1 MEAVWFMHVGCCFF
15 ITIFIFTVYRL
26 DLYLSCLE
34 KANEETRLQMS
45 SGTSYLSSYYI
56 WDLPFWDL
64 FY

>member
-1 MEAVWFMHVGCCFF
+1 MHVGCCFF
-15 ITIFIFTVYRL
+15 ITIFIFMVYRL

-56 WDLPFWDL
+56 
-64 FY
+64 